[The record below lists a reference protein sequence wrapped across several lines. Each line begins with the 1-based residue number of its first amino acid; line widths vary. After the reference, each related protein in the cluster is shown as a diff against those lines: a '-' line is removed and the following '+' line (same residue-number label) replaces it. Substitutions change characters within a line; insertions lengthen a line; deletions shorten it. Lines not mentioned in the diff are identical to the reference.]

1 MRRLKIPAP
10 VAWMVGASV
19 ASCLVVAF
27 ATGSRLMPELLL
39 GMAGPLVSAVATWLV
54 LERTQSATPE
64 RLTGVMITAFG
75 VKVLLF
81 AAYVVVILAVL
92 GMRPRPFM
100 LSFTG
105 YYVGLHIVEALFLR
119 RLLAAGI
126 SQWPGQGRL
135 S

>member
-1 MRRLKIPAP
+1 MRLLKVSAP
-10 VAWMVGASV
+10 VAWMVGGSV
-19 ASCLVVAF
+19 ASWLLIVL
-27 ATGSRLMPELLL
+27 ATGSRFMPELLL
-39 GMAGPLVSAVATWLV
+39 GMAGPLVSAVGTWLV
-54 LERTQSATPE
+54 LERTQSAAPE
-64 RLTGVMITAFG
+64 RLTGVMMAAFG

-105 YYVGLHIVEALFLR
+105 YYVGLHVAEALFLR
-119 RLLAAGI
+119 RLLATDI
-126 SQWPGQGRL
+126 SRWPGEGRL